1 MIVNLQRP
9 GEHPYCGPNALE
21 PLSGYSY
28 SPSLF
33 TSEGIEVKLAGWKDM
48 DVPDSLYF
56 MLDIIKDIYKK
67 IQIDKKRVLVHCHAG
82 NGRTGVVISCYLI
95 YKSNY
100 QAIEA
105 VEYLRK
111 VRKKCVEKRA
121 QMKYCI
127 KFREF
132 LNTLRKVFT
141 NDKNDVDYFI
151 KHQCDLEINLTKNN
165 LYIPKLLWLSIDILC
180 EMKNKYSKN
189 KIYQAL
195 NGSLDVDEEICKEIN
210 NIKNNIDNGNWDS
223 LIQNQNI
230 IVISEIVYHWL
241 EDCVSYCIRPKK
253 ILEIYDDKKLIFKI
267 DGVLLG
273 YVSDNTINDI
283 YNSLK
288 NYLKKVEIKLLN
300 YISNFFVQIYP
311 IEGLDDV
318 TEYKRMVEKIAVYL
332 LGFNIELL
340 YNYKL
345 QFENNKI
352 NTTLSQL
359 NKTNEGEEIDPSS
372 GLTLFKC
379 IKAVECTILILE
391 FLKIKISFPMANECK
406 EKIVDTVK
414 KVNGELKRQFK
425 TLKDKAN
432 LLKSVI
438 ISKESEVLNIN
449 SLHNK
454 GSCGSF
460 ENDDQF
466 NRQITLNLFSDVKPY
481 DKIENQIKIHSSS
494 IKNENKKKNN

>member
-1 MIVNLQRP
+1 M
-9 GEHPYCGPNALE
+9 
-21 PLSGYSY
+21 
-28 SPSLF
+28 
-33 TSEGIEVKLAGWKDM
+33 
-48 DVPDSLYF
+48 
-56 MLDIIKDIYKK
+56 
-67 IQIDKKRVLVHCHAG
+67 
-82 NGRTGVVISCYLI
+82 
-95 YKSNY
+95 
-100 QAIEA
+100 
-105 VEYLRK
+105 
-111 VRKKCVEKRA
+111 
-121 QMKYCI
+121 
-127 KFREF
+127 
-132 LNTLRKVFT
+132 
-141 NDKNDVDYFI
+141 
-151 KHQCDLEINLTKNN
+151 
-165 LYIPKLLWLSIDILC
+165 
-180 EMKNKYSKN
+180 
-189 KIYQAL
+189 
-195 NGSLDVDEEICKEIN
+195 
-210 NIKNNIDNGNWDS
+210 
-223 LIQNQNI
+223 
-230 IVISEIVYHWL
+230 
-241 EDCVSYCIRPKK
+241 
-253 ILEIYDDKKLIFKI
+253 
-267 DGVLLG
+267 
-273 YVSDNTINDI
+273 
-283 YNSLK
+283 
-288 NYLKKVEIKLLN
+288 KKVEIKLLN

-318 TEYKRMVEKIAVYL
+318 TEYKRMVEKISVYL